1 MAASKK
7 PPLGG
12 KPSQTS
18 LRAPASRAPASAA
31 SRPSKAPGAAR
42 PSKAP
47 GPKILES
54 GDRLAELEESLARA
68 NVEIALLRQKTDA
81 MQADL
86 KVLRSLVVVAPGAG
100 RPGKGPPPL
109 PIEHRHSSPEIIM
122 VDERDVTLESIR
134 PKGR

>member
-7 PPLGG
+7 PPQSG
-12 KPSQTS
+12 KPSRTS
-18 LRAPASRAPASAA
+18 LRAPASGAPRS
-31 SRPSKAPGAAR
+31 SRVPGVSR

-47 GPKILES
+47 GPKIIES

-86 KVLRSLVVVAPGAG
+86 AALRSLVVVGPVTT
-100 RPGKGPPPL
+100 RSGKGPPPL